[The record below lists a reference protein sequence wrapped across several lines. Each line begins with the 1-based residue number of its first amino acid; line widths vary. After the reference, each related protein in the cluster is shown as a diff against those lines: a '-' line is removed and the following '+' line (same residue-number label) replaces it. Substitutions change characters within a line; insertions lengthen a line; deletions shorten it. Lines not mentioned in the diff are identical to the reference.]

1 MSPIPSTHLKL
12 ASDVATLAAELPRSR
27 RRLVATAGMAVA
39 AVALFAFIG
48 SEALVDRLL
57 VRAFGTIPDPVFG
70 TPLLDLTWQHLAI
83 VAVSSALTLAVGLP
97 LGIWVT
103 RESGRDF
110 RDIVSAAVD
119 FGQVFPPIAVL
130 ALMFPL
136 LGISPASAVL
146 ALFLYGLLPVV
157 SGTVAG
163 LEAVSPAVIDAARGM
178 GLGRWR
184 ILFTV
189 ELPLAS
195 PVIMAGIRTSVIV
208 NVGTA
213 TVAAATGAGG
223 LGLPIFTGINTSNT
237 GNVVEGALAVS
248 ALALLLDG
256 TLATLTSWVTP
267 QGAQE

>member
-1 MSPIPSTHLKL
+1 M
-12 ASDVATLAAELPRSR
+12 ATLAAPLPRTRSG
-27 RRLVATAGMAVA
+27 RRLLDTAASVLA
-39 AVALFAFIG
+39 AVAFFALIG
-48 SEALVDRLL
+48 NEPLVDQLL
-57 VRAFGTIPDPVFG
+57 VRAFGTQPDPVFA
-70 TPLLDLTWQHLAI
+70 TPLLTLTLQHLAL
-83 VAVSSALTLAVGLP
+83 VAISSVLTLAVGLP

-110 RDIVSAAVD
+110 RDVVSAGVD

-130 ALMFPL
+130 ALLFSW
-136 LGISPASAVL
+136 LGLGPVPAL
-146 ALFLYGLLPVV
+146 IALFLYGLLPVV

-195 PVIMAGIRTSVIV
+195 AVILAGIRTSVII

-213 TVAAATGAGG
+213 TVAAAVGAGG
-223 LGLPIFTGINTSNT
+223 LGLPIFTGISTGNS
-237 GNVVEGALAVS
+237 GNVVEAALAVS
-248 ALALLLDG
+248 VLALVLDG
-256 TLATLTSWVTP
+256 AQAVLAEWITP
-267 QGAQE
+267 QGVRE

>member
-1 MSPIPSTHLKL
+1 M
-12 ASDVATLAAELPRSR
+12 ATLAAIFVYSHSR
-27 RRLVATAGMAVA
+27 RRIIATAAVVLA
-39 AVALFAFIG
+39 AAAFFAVVG
-48 SEALVDRLL
+48 NEPLVDRML
-57 VRAFGTIPDPVFG
+57 VSAFGMQPDPVFA
-70 TPLLDLTWQHLAI
+70 TPLLDLTLQHLAL
-83 VAVSSALTLAVGLP
+83 VAISSALTLAVGLP

-103 RESGRDF
+103 RESGREF
-110 RDIVSAAVD
+110 RDVVSAGVD

-130 ALMFPL
+130 AIMLSV
-136 LGISPASAVL
+136 LGIGLVPAVL

-163 LEAVSPAVIDAARGM
+163 LEAVSPAIIDAAKGM

-195 PVIMAGIRTSVIV
+195 DVILAGIRTSIII

-223 LGLPIFTGINTSNT
+223 LGLPIFTGISTGNS
-237 GNVVEGALAVS
+237 GNVVEAALAVS
-248 ALALLLDG
+248 TLALVLDG
-256 TLATLTSWVTP
+256 AQAVLADWITP
-267 QGAQE
+267 QGVRE

>member
-1 MSPIPSTHLKL
+1 M
-12 ASDVATLAAELPRSR
+12 ATLAAPLPRTRSG
-27 RRLVATAGMAVA
+27 RRLLDTAASVLA
-39 AVALFAFIG
+39 AVAFFALIG
-48 SEALVDRLL
+48 NEPLVDQLL
-57 VRAFGTIPDPVFG
+57 VRAFGTQPDPVFA
-70 TPLLDLTWQHLAI
+70 TPLLTLTLQHLAL
-83 VAVSSALTLAVGLP
+83 VAISSVLTLAVGLP

-110 RDIVSAAVD
+110 RDDVSAGVD

-130 ALMFPL
+130 ALLFSW
-136 LGISPASAVL
+136 LGLGPVPAL
-146 ALFLYGLLPVV
+146 IALFLYGLLPVV

-195 PVIMAGIRTSVIV
+195 AVILAGIRTSVII

-213 TVAAATGAGG
+213 TVAAAVGAGG
-223 LGLPIFTGINTSNT
+223 LGLPIFTGISTGNS
-237 GNVVEGALAVS
+237 GNVVEAALAVS
-248 ALALLLDG
+248 VLALVLDG
-256 TLATLTSWVTP
+256 AQAVLAEWITP
-267 QGAQE
+267 QGVRE

>member
-1 MSPIPSTHLKL
+1 M
-12 ASDVATLAAELPRSR
+12 ATLAAPLPRTRSG
-27 RRLVATAGMAVA
+27 RRLLDTAASVLA
-39 AVALFAFIG
+39 AVAFFALIG
-48 SEALVDRLL
+48 NEPLVDQLL
-57 VRAFGTIPDPVFG
+57 VRAFGTQPDPVFA
-70 TPLLDLTWQHLAI
+70 TPLLTLTLQHLAL
-83 VAVSSALTLAVGLP
+83 VAISSVLTLAVGLP

-110 RDIVSAAVD
+110 RDVVSAGVA

-130 ALMFPL
+130 ALLFSW
-136 LGISPASAVL
+136 LGLGPVPAL
-146 ALFLYGLLPVV
+146 IALFLYGLLPVV

-195 PVIMAGIRTSVIV
+195 AVILAGIRTSVII

-213 TVAAATGAGG
+213 TVAAAVGAGG
-223 LGLPIFTGINTSNT
+223 LGLPIFTGISTGNS
-237 GNVVEGALAVS
+237 GNVVEAALAVS
-248 ALALLLDG
+248 VLALVLDG
-256 TLATLTSWVTP
+256 AQAVLAEWITP
-267 QGAQE
+267 QGVRE